1 MTNSAGQSVNVYTK
15 ETVFRKDAWDVD
27 VTVTGRLDWAD
38 GSLSEDLQDAKIDLA
53 GDCDMDCQKRGSAMT
68 VVAILMRTAY
78 GIIALNAL
86 FMFIGAWRYRARVC
100 SIYCTFVSCLCQFIL
115 QIVAATMMFTKYN
128 NVCMRSMTN
137 TFVGFRWTMN
147 DDFQMTFNLWVA
159 GLILMLPFVCCG
171 MCSAYVASN

>member
-1 MTNSAGQSVNVYTK
+1 
-15 ETVFRKDAWDVD
+15 
-27 VTVTGRLDWAD
+27 
-38 GSLSEDLQDAKIDLA
+38 
-53 GDCDMDCQKRGSAMT
+53 MDCQKRGSAMT

-100 SIYCTFVSCLCQFIL
+100 SIYCTFVSCLCQLIL